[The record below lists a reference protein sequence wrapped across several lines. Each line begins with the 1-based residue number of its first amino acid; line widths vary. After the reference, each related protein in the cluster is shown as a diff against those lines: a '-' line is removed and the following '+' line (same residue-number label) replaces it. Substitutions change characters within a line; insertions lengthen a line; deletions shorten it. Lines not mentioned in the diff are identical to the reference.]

1 MKSSDRSW
9 TSHPDSAA
17 ARGVLLARPVD
28 PAPAPSAR
36 GRLALGLGA
45 ERDGLLHVPDG
56 AGASAPLL
64 VFFHGSGASAEQV
77 APLLPHAERHGVVVL
92 SIDSRGPTW
101 DLLVGKL
108 GPDSAFLDRA
118 LRFTFERYPVHP
130 AHVAVSG
137 FSDGASYALSL
148 GLANGELFS
157 HVLAFSPGF
166 AAPPRT
172 AGRPRVFVA
181 HGIDDAVLPI
191 DRCSRSI
198 VQRLKRQGYPV
209 EYREFGGGHFMPAE
223 LVSEALVGML
233 C

>member
-9 TSHPDSAA
+9 TSNPGSAA
-17 ARGVLLARPVD
+17 ARGVLLARPVARVD
-28 PAPAPSAR
+28 APGAR
-36 GRLALGLGA
+36 GRVALGLGA
-45 ERDGLLHVPDG
+45 ERDGLLYVPDG
-56 AGASAPLL
+56 AGPSAPLL

-77 APLLPHAERHGVVVL
+77 APLLPQAERHGVLVL
-92 SIDSRGPTW
+92 SIDSRGRTW

-108 GPDSAFLDRA
+108 GADSAFVDRA

-130 AHVAVSG
+130 AHVAVAG

-157 HVLAFSPGF
+157 HVLAFSPGL

-172 AGRPRVFVA
+172 VGRPRVFVA
-181 HGIDDAVLPI
+181 HGIDDGVLPI
-191 DRCSRSI
+191 DRCSRPI

-209 EYREFGGGHFMPAE
+209 DYREFRGGHFMPAD
-223 LVSEALVGML
+223 LIAEAVLGL
-233 C
+233 LS